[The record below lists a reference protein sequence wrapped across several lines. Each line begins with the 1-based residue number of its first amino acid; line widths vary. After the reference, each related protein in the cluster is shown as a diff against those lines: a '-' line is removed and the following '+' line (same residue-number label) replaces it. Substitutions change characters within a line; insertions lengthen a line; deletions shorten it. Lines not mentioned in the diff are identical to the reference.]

1 MCSTMTIG
9 GMGETTVRE
18 LLWHS
23 LIDTYLIPIK
33 TFLGRA
39 LPEILW
45 TQFGV
50 GDPPWGTFFVYKITR
65 PDLTKIYIN

>member
-33 TFLGRA
+33 TFLGRGLA
-39 LPEILW
+39 RDFMDTIW
-45 TQFGV
+45 CG
-50 GDPPWGTFFVYKITR
+50 
-65 PDLTKIYIN
+65 